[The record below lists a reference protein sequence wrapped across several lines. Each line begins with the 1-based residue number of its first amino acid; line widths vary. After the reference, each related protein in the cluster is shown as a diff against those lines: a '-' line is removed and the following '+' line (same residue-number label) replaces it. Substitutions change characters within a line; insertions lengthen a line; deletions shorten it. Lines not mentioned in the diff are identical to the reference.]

1 MSKTINLDKLFWSYN
16 EISEFSTDKTTAVK
30 LLDLMQICKK
40 IQEDSKTK
48 NVQQYISKVLISKNI
63 FLANMQKLDDVLC
76 LVTKQVNLIDGF
88 AEEYDPTINT
98 HANGYRSF
106 IFINGVVADTL
117 IKLLIKH
124 QETTQKQKYIDS
136 VFIEEVRYWV
146 MVFDKLSHI
155 NSFLIEIQ
163 RISSQNNYI
172 MFPDTPDIKAIAG
185 LENISNAIALEDV
198 SIFFEQG
205 VGFHI
210 NEEPRNVIKTFVLG
224 QAFLSDSPFFTSRS
238 FLHTLYSQIESFC
251 GIKYMFNSKYLAAKI
266 LSNARE
272 QQLSFCKKFFNCT
285 EWAMVHRMNQL
296 SSPLISTNV
305 LITISPNHIS
315 IKAKNNKI
323 FDVPIPESYLG
334 KKSLNIRLLS
344 NFRTNEMAGDCSCY
358 TKRTC
363 SCRRQCSPSRDIIF
377 HVHGSAFVA
386 QTSKSHETY
395 LKHWAKGKLYIIH
408 CYR

>member
-1 MSKTINLDKLFWSYN
+1 MT
-16 EISEFSTDKTTAVK
+16 VVH
-30 LLDLMQICKK
+30 
-40 IQEDSKTK
+40 QEDSKTK

-238 FLHTLYSQIESFC
+238 FLHTLYSQIESF
-251 GIKYMFNSKYLAAKI
+251 
-266 LSNARE
+266 
-272 QQLSFCKKFFNCT
+272 
-285 EWAMVHRMNQL
+285 
-296 SSPLISTNV
+296 
-305 LITISPNHIS
+305 
-315 IKAKNNKI
+315 
-323 FDVPIPESYLG
+323 
-334 KKSLNIRLLS
+334 
-344 NFRTNEMAGDCSCY
+344 
-358 TKRTC
+358 
-363 SCRRQCSPSRDIIF
+363 
-377 HVHGSAFVA
+377 
-386 QTSKSHETY
+386 
-395 LKHWAKGKLYIIH
+395 
-408 CYR
+408 